1 MKEFVYPFKELNA
14 EAKFAYAVS
23 ETFKAMHDSPY
34 PALGP
39 ASDDF
44 TILDFVEAN
53 VANKEIV
60 DYILNDDTFPHN
72 QFIEIIFALFNS
84 FNLYEEDPA

>member
-1 MKEFVYPFKELNA
+1 MTEFVYPFKDLNA

-44 TILDFVEAN
+44 TILDFVTDN
-53 VANKEIV
+53 VQNEEIV
-60 DYILNDDTFPHN
+60 NYILHDDTFPHN